1 MSQGMVAP
9 PPVGQAASLP
19 TVQLQSTSQR
29 FIPRPDPLF
38 HAILLGLCAT
48 VLVLAVVLSIRGS
61 TQVVLPLLNVPLP
74 ELCMMKRYTGLTCP
88 GCGLTRCFIA
98 LAHGDLPAAMAYNPR
113 RCRSVRDRRLTN
125 SASRLPNLAHPPR
138 SLRTINRHLGPNG
151 PPGLRH
157 RPPGSV
163 DNAAARRNLL
173 MAIVNRAN
181 D

>member
-98 LAHGDLPAAMAYNPR
+98 LARGDLPAALAYNPAGVLLFVIVALQIPLR
-113 RCRSVRDRRLTN
+113 GCQIWRIRHGRSELSTGIWGQMALLVFVIVLLGQWTMRL
-125 SASRLPNLAHPPR
+125 
-138 SLRTINRHLGPNG
+138 LG
-151 PPGLRH
+151 
-157 RPPGSV
+157 V
-163 DNAAARRNLL
+163 TF
-173 MAIVNRAN
+173 
-181 D
+181 